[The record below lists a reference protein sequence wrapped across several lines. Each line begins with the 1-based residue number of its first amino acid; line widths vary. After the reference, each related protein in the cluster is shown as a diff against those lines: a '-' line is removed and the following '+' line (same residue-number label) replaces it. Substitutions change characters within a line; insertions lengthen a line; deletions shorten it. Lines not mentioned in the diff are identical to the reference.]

1 MAYIISAFPYLPCPI
16 HALSNSLFSFSAG
29 CAIEQYRAHKET
41 NPELAEKFAAH
52 AEELLLKVP
61 TFMGKK
67 RFMAQSLPLETFAD
81 RKIKKWQAR
90 ATAKGV
96 RLVDGAGVSPI
107 EEMIYVWS
115 KSLIP
120 PPHGGSCDGNTLG

>member
-1 MAYIISAFPYLPCPI
+1 MVSWAIPLVFLHIHHYPI
-16 HALSNSLFSFSAG
+16 HTLSNSLFSFSAG
-29 CAIEQYRAHKET
+29 CAIEQYRAHKDT
-41 NPELAEKFAAH
+41 NPELAEKFAAR

-115 KSLIP
+115 TSFNYSPALWFM
-120 PPHGGSCDGNTLG
+120 